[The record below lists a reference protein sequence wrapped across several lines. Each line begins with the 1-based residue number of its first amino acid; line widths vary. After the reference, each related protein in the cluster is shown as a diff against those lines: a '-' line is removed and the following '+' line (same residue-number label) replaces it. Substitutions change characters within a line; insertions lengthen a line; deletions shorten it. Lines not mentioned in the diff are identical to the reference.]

1 MVEQGTHKPL
11 VGSSTLPPGTKRARR
26 LRRLE
31 PIVRRA
37 FTGRAR
43 LARGSTLLVAVSGGA
58 DSVALLVTL
67 VSLAPELGVTLH
79 AAHLHHGL
87 RGRDADLDLRH
98 VRALCRALGVP
109 LTATRWDCAAR
120 MRRRGLTGEDGLRTL
135 RREWLARVARATGA
149 GTAPWRMRLRR
160 NARPAL
166 LRSSRQRMPCA

>member
-37 FTGRAR
+37 FHGRAR

-67 VSLAPELGVTLH
+67 ASLAPELGVTLH

-87 RGRDADLDLRH
+87 RGRDADADLRH
-98 VRALCRALGVP
+98 VRALCRALG
-109 LTATRWDCAAR
+109 
-120 MRRRGLTGEDGLRTL
+120 EIRTFDPD
-135 RREWLARVARATGA
+135 ARVVMLTSQGQAATVVQARRLGA
-149 GTAPWRMRLRR
+149 RDFLLKPCDSARLLASLDR
-160 NARPAL
+160 AL
-166 LRSSRQRMPCA
+166 A